1 MKLRN
6 YGMGLLILGTLVA
19 GLSGASAEEMRKVRL
34 GSDGVYPPWNYKD
47 AGGAQTG
54 YEVELAN
61 DLCQRVKV
69 TCEWTFQAFD
79 GLIPALNEDR
89 FDVLMASL
97 GITASREKAIDFS
110 IQYYAG
116 PHLFVASTEA
126 DFAKTQAKGNGVK
139 LRMEKL
145 EGDNQATYDGL
156 KAALKGK
163 TVGVERGVK
172 YVDFL
177 KQWFPDV
184 TVRQYD
190 KSEAIYLDL
199 QADRID
205 AAFEGYSSVHAFLQR
220 QKAAGGTG
228 EQFQPFGPEFWAEAL
243 GRGVAMGFAKGKNE
257 DLRKAFNTAIYEATE
272 DGTISKLSLKWMEY
286 DGAVHQ
292 ATKPE

>member
-6 YGMGLLILGTLVA
+6 YGMGLLLLGTLVA
-19 GLSGASAEEMRKVRL
+19 GLPGASAEEMRKVRL
-34 GSDGVYPPWNYKD
+34 GSDGLYPPYNFKD
-47 AGGAQTG
+47 ASGNQVG
-54 YEVELAN
+54 YEIELAD
-61 DLCQRVKV
+61 DLCRRVKV

-97 GITASREKAIDFS
+97 GITASREKQIDFS

-116 PHLFVASTEA
+116 PHLFIASAES
-126 DFAKTQAKGNGVK
+126 DFAKAQAKNIGMK

-145 EGDNQATYDGL
+145 NGDTKAAYEQIE
-156 KAALKGK
+156 AALKGK
-163 TVGVERGVK
+163 SIGVERGTK

-184 TVRQYD
+184 TIRQYD

-199 QADRID
+199 QAGRID
-205 AAFEGYSSVHAFLQR
+205 AAFEGGSSINTFLKK

-228 EQFQPFGPEFWAEAL
+228 EQFQPFGPEFWAAAL
-243 GRGVAMGFAKGKNE
+243 GRGVALGFAKDKNA
-257 DLRKAFNTAIYEATE
+257 DLRKAFNRAIYDATE
-272 DGTISKLSLKWMEY
+272 DGTISKLALKWMEY

-292 ATKPE
+292 ETKPE